1 MSLTQFQTRQ
11 KRWFTGK
18 VGEIIKREATVHTP
32 SSVKPLVEGP
42 NERIVIASEKHA
54 LALYLQH
61 KDYKINV
68 EKAS

>member
-1 MSLTQFQTRQ
+1 MSLTQYQPRQ

-18 VGEIIKREATVHTP
+18 VGEIIKREATVKTP
-32 SSVKPLVEGP
+32 LRVKPLLDAP
-42 NERIVIASEKHA
+42 NDKIQIMSDQHA